1 MYKSFYGLR
10 ERPFDLTPNP
20 GYLFLSN
27 RQREALS
34 TLRYALQGP
43 RGLMLMIGEAGTGKT
58 TLVHTALSELG
69 SGDTQC
75 ALLSNPTL
83 TRNEF
88 YEFLANALDLP
99 GEASRSKARFLLDL
113 RDYVSHRHAD
123 GKLTAILF
131 DEAQS
136 LPPELLEEIRLL
148 SNIETPTT
156 KFLTVVLAGQP
167 ELADRLNEPQ
177 FRQLKQRIGLRC
189 ELAAFDLP
197 ESAAY
202 VAGRIRIA
210 GGTPAEIFTRN
221 AVEAIFEGS
230 GGVPRLINV
239 VCHNSLIGGFA
250 TETKPIPRKLVE
262 EVLRD
267 FDLTD
272 NLNGPD
278 NQTDARSSDEHLDAR
293 RRAFAEVQSAASASP
308 VSATAPDQSTSD
320 SKEQRPSSALLGAFG
335 RKRRQSFF

>member
-1 MYKSFYGLR
+1 MYETFYGLR

-20 GYLFLSN
+20 GYLFLSH

-34 TLRYALQGP
+34 TLRYALKGP

-58 TLVHTALSELG
+58 TLVNTALSELG
-69 SGDTQC
+69 SGDTEC

-88 YEFLANALDLP
+88 YEFLASSFQLP

-113 RDYVSHRHAD
+113 GDYVSQRHAA

-136 LPPELLEEIRLL
+136 LPYELLEEIRLL

-167 ELADRLNEPQ
+167 ELAARLNEPQ
-177 FRQLKQRIGLRC
+177 LRQLKQRIGLRC
-189 ELAAFDLP
+189 ELTAFDLS
-197 ESAAY
+197 ETAAY

-210 GGTPAEIFTRN
+210 GGAPAEIFTRN
-221 AVEAIFEGS
+221 AVDAIFQGS
-230 GGVPRLINV
+230 GGVPRVINV
-239 VCHNSLIGGFA
+239 ICHNSLIGGFA
-250 TETKPIPRKLVE
+250 SETKPIPRRLVE
-262 EVLRD
+262 EVLND
-267 FDLTD
+267 FDLKGHADDRT
-272 NLNGPD
+272 NGRRPHVPD
-278 NQTDARSSDEHLDAR
+278 AP
-293 RRAFAEVQSAASASP
+293 SAMSASP
-308 VSATAPDQSTSD
+308 AAPTARDHAMANSP
-320 SKEQRPSSALLGAFG
+320 EQRSSSTLFGTFG
-335 RKRRQSFF
+335 RKRRLSFFN

>member
-1 MYKSFYGLR
+1 MYESFYGLR

-20 GYLFLSN
+20 GYLFLSH

-34 TLRYALQGP
+34 TLRYALKGP

-58 TLVHTALSELG
+58 TLVHTALSEIG
-69 SGDTQC
+69 SGDAQC

-88 YEFLANALDLP
+88 YEFLANALQLP
-99 GEASRSKARFLLDL
+99 GEAGRSKARFLLDL
-113 RDYVSHRHAD
+113 REYVSQRHDA

-148 SNIETPTT
+148 STIETPTT

-167 ELADRLNEPQ
+167 ELADRLNEPE

-197 ESAAY
+197 ETAAY
-202 VAGRIRIA
+202 VAGRLRIA
-210 GGTPAEIFTRN
+210 GGAPAEIFTRN
-221 AVEAIFEGS
+221 AVEAVYEGS
-230 GGVPRLINV
+230 GGVPRIINV
-239 VCHNSLIGGFA
+239 ICHNSLIGGFA

-267 FDLTD
+267 FDFREVSGRAD
-272 NLNGPD
+272 D
-278 NQTDARSSDEHLDAR
+278 DSDAR
-293 RRAFAEVQSAASASP
+293 RRSSAEAPSRAPASP
-308 VSATAPDQSTSD
+308 AAAAP
-320 SKEQRPSSALLGAFG
+320 EQETPNSQEHRAASALLGTFG
-335 RKRRQSFF
+335 RKRRYPFF